1 MAEYIKIETQEVGV
15 NQNVLLEDSIP
26 CPKGNVIHRNG
37 TGILTLRGVTNN
49 CFARYQVT
57 FNGNIAVPADGEIGE
72 ISLAISLSG
81 EALQSS
87 LAIVTPAAVEEF
99 FNVTSTAFITVPK
112 GCCMTIAVENT
123 SDQPIDVA
131 NANLVITR
139 VA

>member
-57 FNGNIAVPADGEIGE
+57 FNGNIAVPVDGEIGE

-87 LAIVTPAAVEEF
+87 RAIVTPAAVEEF

>member
-57 FNGNIAVPADGEIGE
+57 FNGNIAVPEDGEIGE